1 MQKLLRSTKKFSR
14 SKRIRSFW
22 INTISLTRKS
32 MTSIPNIWVLRLIGE
47 VPTNILTVISITL
60 IITAKS
66 ISVLHVDLITIFMV
80 VTRTTTKMVTT
91 IGMLHTFSLP
101 GVPSQTGTAWLICP
115 ARRME
120 LAMLTTGI
128 LTCHHHIIWA
138 MATEIALNIFLP
150 IDKDLTITSITRL
163 DVMVASIPTTDSHE
177 KEIEI
182 EREFWIKMIFKT
194 VRE

>member
-1 MQKLLRSTKKFSR
+1 
-14 SKRIRSFW
+14 
-22 INTISLTRKS
+22 
-32 MTSIPNIWVLRLIGE
+32 
-47 VPTNILTVISITL
+47 
-60 IITAKS
+60 
-66 ISVLHVDLITIFMV
+66 
-80 VTRTTTKMVTT
+80 MVTN
-91 IGMLHTFSLP
+91 GMLHTFSLP

-163 DVMVASIPTTDSHE
+163 DAMVVSIPTIDSHE
-177 KEIEI
+177 KEMEI